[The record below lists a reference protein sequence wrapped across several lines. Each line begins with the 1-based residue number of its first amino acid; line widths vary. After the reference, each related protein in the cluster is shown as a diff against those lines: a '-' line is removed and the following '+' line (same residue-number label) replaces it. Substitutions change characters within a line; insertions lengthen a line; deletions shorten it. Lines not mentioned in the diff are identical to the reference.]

1 MTWDQQKKKRKG
13 QGPPEGG
20 SGLDLKDIQV
30 PDTSKTKSKIE
41 EALKKDAES
50 NKKRDKARRKT
61 FFDQEADGCCLQ
73 R

>member
-13 QGPPEGG
+13 QGPPDGG
-20 SGLDLKDIQV
+20 SGLDLKDMTDQI

-50 NKKRDKARRKT
+50 RKRREKERHKT
-61 FFDQEADGCCLQ
+61 FFDQEASGCCI
-73 R
+73 

>member
-20 SGLDLKDIQV
+20 SGLDLKDMTDQI

-50 NKKRDKARRKT
+50 QKKREKARHKT
-61 FFDQEADGCCLQ
+61 FFDQEASGCCI
-73 R
+73 